1 MLTYVINTSEN
12 KTFDSD
18 RLFDLAGYNRIRWM
32 NCSLRDIESC
42 EKEIYEKQNA
52 LGADSFRVVV
62 LVDFFGFYLIRPPYG
77 RGERGFGLTEEG
89 VEFAVYLPYI
99 EAYLID
105 KLFNPLAK
113 RDIYIS
119 SCEVYYI
126 QNGEYERFESLDNRE
141 HQVAKILSGKKGT
154 EVQMPEQSEDVME
167 SFEVIRTEG
176 FKEQPLPDSWD
187 ETDEP
192 ENGVVKKKITQAQ
205 HDRLM
210 EELLNRPDQGRDK
223 TAYTSFELKC
233 TKNVTL
239 EFQIKDYPYGAM
251 YGNAMDF
258 HTFFEAFR
266 RRAAHATSVR
276 RHYYVTQYGESP
288 VRAAFDTLS
297 LSLYLIRAYEREDD
311 IGADGEE
318 LKIATIE
325 PSTLREVLE
334 RSWNKVHDARN
345 LARSNTMQYYEL
357 DQMGAQAQSASA
369 DLPDL
374 PDDVIIGRLRA
385 ELGIQVEEETKRYE
399 AVDLYHK
406 ICDFADRTGEQIE
419 RDNISRHDEIMGAY
433 LKKRDAT
440 NEDSIA
446 AEFEELRRAGVLKRT
461 DQCPSRVKYDNLIKL
476 RENDIS
482 ELFDSALK
490 ADLIEVDY
498 QDERR
503 SAKSWLKT
511 YNKAKA
517 CMQRNWIGEGVF
529 WLLTMLAML
538 IPYHY
543 LQLRNYTVLSF
554 TASQLYLWSATIFT
568 GLFLL
573 ATMIQT
579 VPLMRRMKMA
589 MSWLRHLYK
598 TCLAKNEY
606 AFSKLKHRYEH
617 DLIRIEELRY
627 ELRQIEQ
634 LYEANIALEQ
644 NVTHH
649 REMLEEVED
658 QLSAMLNNLG
668 VEPVYQPEERV
679 DKEFDLTKPFHAREN
694 SIYKVF
700 SIETIEAMFS
710 KKKKGSDEQ

>member
-18 RLFDLAGYNRIRWM
+18 RLFDLAGYSRIRWM
-32 NCSLRDIESC
+32 NCSLKDIESC
-42 EKEIYEKQNA
+42 EKVIYEKQNA

-62 LVDFFGFYLIRPPYG
+62 LVDFFGFHRIRPPYG
-77 RGERGFGLTEEG
+77 RGERGFGLGEDG

-154 EVQMPEQSEDVME
+154 EVVMPEEQDSMDA
-167 SFEVIRTEG
+167 FEVIRTVGSKQVPEL
-176 FKEQPLPDSWD
+176 ESWD
-187 ETDEP
+187 DEDEP
-192 ENGVVKKKITQAQ
+192 RDGVVKKKITQAQ

-210 EELLNRPDQGRDK
+210 EELANRPEEGRDK
-223 TAYTSFELKC
+223 TAYTSFELYC
-233 TKNVTL
+233 TDNVTL
-239 EFQIKDYPYGAM
+239 EFKIQDYPYGAM

-266 RRAAHATSVR
+266 RRAGLSTSVR

-311 IGADGEE
+311 TSLEGE
-318 LKIATIE
+318 LKISTIE

-334 RSWNKVHDARN
+334 QSWNKIHAARSV
-345 LARSNTMQYYEL
+345 ARSNTMLYYDL
-357 DQMGAQAQSASA
+357 DQMGAQAQSAAA

-406 ICDFADRTGEQIE
+406 ICDFADRTGDEIE
-419 RDNISRHDEIMGAY
+419 RDNIRRHDEIMGAY
-433 LKKRDAT
+433 LKRRDST
-440 NEDSIA
+440 SEDSIA
-446 AEFEELRRAGVLKRT
+446 AEFDELRRAGVLKTT
-461 DQCPSRVKYDNLIKL
+461 DQCPSRVRYDNLVKL
-476 RENDIS
+476 REKDIS
-482 ELFDSALK
+482 DLFDSALK

-498 QDERR
+498 SDERK

-517 CMQRNWIGEGVF
+517 CMQRNWIGEGIF
-529 WLLTMLAML
+529 WALTMLAML

-554 TASQLYLWSATIFT
+554 TASQLYLWSAAIFT

-573 ATMIQT
+573 ATAIQT
-579 VPLMRRMKMA
+579 IPLVRRMKMA

-634 LYEANIALEQ
+634 LYEINLAMEQ

-649 REMLEEVED
+649 REMLGEVED

-668 VEPVYQPEERV
+668 VEPVYQPEENV

-694 SIYKVF
+694 SVYKVF